1 MEEISITYRF
11 VLSDKEIEIPIVLDG
26 ESLLI
31 KRVDSKKK
39 FPLWVDLDY
48 HKCEN
53 CTLSLE
59 KHHHCPV
66 MVNLYEVQKEF
77 NEIMSYEQVSL
88 EVCTADRT
96 VIQDTTAQRGLSS
109 LVGLIMAT
117 SGCPHTQFFKPMARF
132 HLPLANKD
140 ETLFRATSMYL
151 LAQYIRA
158 HKGLEPDFELSGLS
172 EIYRNMETINAAI
185 AERLREASKADATA
199 NAVILLDLFAKIV
212 PLVIDKSL
220 EKIEYLFDSYIE

>member
-1 MEEISITYRF
+1 MEEIKITYRF
-11 VLSDKEIEIPIVLDG
+11 VLTDKEIEIPIQLDG
-26 ESLLI
+26 ESLLL
-31 KRVDSKKK
+31 KRDEPERE
-39 FPLWVDLDY
+39 FPQWVDLEY
-48 HKCEN
+48 HCCEN
-53 CTLSLE
+53 CTLSRNE
-59 KHHHCPV
+59 HSHCPV

-77 NEIMSYEQVSL
+77 DTIMSYEEVSL
-88 EVCTADRT
+88 EVLTKDRT
-96 VIQDTTAQRGLSS
+96 VIQNTTAQRALSS

-158 HKGLEPDFELSGLS
+158 HKGLEPDFELTGLS
-172 EIYRNMETINAAI
+172 DIYHNMETVNAAI

-220 EKIEYLFDSYIE
+220 EKIEYLFDSYIN